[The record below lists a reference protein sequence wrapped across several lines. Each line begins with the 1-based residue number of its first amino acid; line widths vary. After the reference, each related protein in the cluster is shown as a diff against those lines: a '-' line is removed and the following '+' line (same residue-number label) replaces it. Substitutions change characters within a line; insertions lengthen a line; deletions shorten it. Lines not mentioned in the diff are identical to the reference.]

1 MRVRDLF
8 DQCALAYDVDRP
20 KLVPSFD
27 ELYGTAM
34 HVIPFTTD
42 AKIQVLDLGSGTGL
56 FGAMIAK
63 AFPAARLHLTD
74 ISEAMLAQAR
84 QRFEGNPCVTYSLQE
99 HSSLSATSEFDLVI
113 SALSI
118 HHLEDS
124 DKRTLFRKIY
134 EALRPGGMFINVD
147 QALAPTCSGEEQ
159 YERKW
164 LEDAK
169 ANGASEFSVTQ
180 ARERMREDKNAL
192 LADQLTWLEEAGFE
206 DVDCWYKRFRFVVY
220 GASKRIGHGAA
231 PDGNSAAL
239 HCSQ

>member
-56 FGAMIAK
+56 FGAMVVK

-84 QRFEGNPCVTYSLQE
+84 QRFEGNPRVTYSLQE
-99 HSSLSATSEFDLVI
+99 HSSLSATSEYDLVI

-134 EALRPGGMFINVD
+134 EALSPGGMFINVD
-147 QALAPTCSGEEQ
+147 QALAPTYSAEEH

-206 DVDCWYKRFRFVVY
+206 DIDCWYKRFRFVVY
-220 GASKRIGHGAA
+220 GASKRIEHGAA

-239 HCSQ
+239 HCRQ